1 MKAVELAKYVVTFF
15 DDKGDPVT
23 NKKLQKLLYYIEAW
37 NLVYLKSLFSEDIEA
52 WVYGP
57 VVPEVYREYKKFGYS
72 PITQK
77 YPQSSSPSKKLK
89 LLEKKLNICGD
100 QKELIEA
107 VLEKYGAMS
116 SFQLERLTHSE
127 IPWLEAR
134 GDCGPIDRCFT
145 AISRKTM
152 KEYYSSLLNVKEEKE

>member
-1 MKAVELAKYVVTFF
+1 MKASELAKYVVTFF
-15 DDKGDPVT
+15 DDKGDPIT

-37 NLVYLKSLFSEDIEA
+37 NLVYLKSIFNEDIEA

-57 VVPEVYREYKKFGYS
+57 VVPEVYREYKKHGYS
-72 PITQK
+72 HITRK
-77 YPQSSSPSKKLK
+77 YPKNSSPSHELK
-89 LLEKKLNICGD
+89 LLEKKLNFSD
-100 QKELIEA
+100 AQKELIEA

-127 IPWLEAR
+127 KPWLEAR

-145 AISRKTM
+145 AINRKTM
-152 KEYYSSLLNVKEEKE
+152 KEYYSSLVNVEEEKK

>member
-1 MKAVELAKYVVTFF
+1 MKAAEVAKYVVTFF
-15 DDKGDPVT
+15 DDKGDPIT

-37 NLVYLKSLFSEDIEA
+37 NLVYLKSIFSEDIEA

-57 VVPEVYREYKKFGYS
+57 VVNEVYQEYKKSGYS
-72 PITQK
+72 PITRE
-77 YPQSSSPSKKLK
+77 YPPGSSSSQELKKL
-89 LLEKKLNICGD
+89 EKTLNIKGD
-100 QKELIEA
+100 QKELIET

-127 IPWLEAR
+127 PPWLEAR
-134 GDCGPIDRCFT
+134 GDCHPLERCSK

-152 KEYYSSLLNVKEEKE
+152 KEYYSSLLDDEKKR

>member
-1 MKAVELAKYVVTFF
+1 MKAVDLAKYVATFF
-15 DDKGDPVT
+15 DDKGDPIT

-37 NLVYLKSLFSEDIEA
+37 NLVYLKSIFSEDIEA

-57 VVPEVYREYKKFGYS
+57 VVNEVYQEYKNYRYS
-72 PITQK
+72 PITRE
-77 YPQSSSPSKKLK
+77 YAPGSSPSLELKKL
-89 LLEKKLNICGD
+89 EKTLNMSRD
-100 QKELIEA
+100 QKELIET

-127 IPWLEAR
+127 PPWLEAR
-134 GDCGPIDRCFT
+134 GDCHPLERCSN

-152 KEYYSSLLNVKEEKE
+152 EEYYSSLLDGEKER

>member
-15 DDKGDPVT
+15 DDKGDSIT

-37 NLVYLKSLFSEDIEA
+37 NLVYLQSIFSEDIEA

-57 VVPEVYREYKKFGYS
+57 VVPEVYQKYKKYGYS
-72 PITQK
+72 PITRK
-77 YPQSSSPSKKLK
+77 YPAGSSAFDELKKL
-89 LLEKKLNICGD
+89 ENTLNIQGE

-127 IPWLEAR
+127 KPWAEAR
-134 GDCGPIDRCFT
+134 GDCGPLDRCFT
-145 AISRKTM
+145 AINRKTM
-152 KEYYSSLLNVKEEKE
+152 KDYYSSLLDDEKKEK